1 MLTARHVWQPD
12 PAPVQSVANKPT
24 HIWLFSFLI
33 DCSRKDG
40 PRVKRFRWVGQW
52 QRREE
57 CRDSACWSRSI
68 YLARVP
74 ITPPG
79 LLTSTRKNKLKDR
92 WEPYFMSLIKSLSQP
107 SFYWRRGSPGLVS
120 GAGGIQIWRTWNRLP
135 AGNKS
140 EGLDNT
146 QIVFRSFIH
155 QRAVVWFGK
164 AVEHVVGEK
173 TSGSRQIQRVER
185 REFSNKLCH
194 ISLASSI
201 FFHSFSSLVIFS
213 LVPFHSSA
221 RSSGYK
227 RQRKECA

>member
-1 MLTARHVWQPD
+1 ML
-12 PAPVQSVANKPT
+12 
-24 HIWLFSFLI
+24 
-33 DCSRKDG
+33 
-40 PRVKRFRWVGQW
+40 
-52 QRREE
+52 
-57 CRDSACWSRSI
+57 
-68 YLARVP
+68 
-74 ITPPG
+74 
-79 LLTSTRKNKLKDR
+79 
-92 WEPYFMSLIKSLSQP
+92 
-107 SFYWRRGSPGLVS
+107 
-120 GAGGIQIWRTWNRLP
+120 

-185 REFSNKLCH
+185 GEFSNKLCH